1 MQEWL
6 EFLDSAGEDGVVLF
20 SMGSYATGIDE
31 DVAALFAGAFAQ
43 IPQKVIWKLNGKPS
57 ATLTPNVKV
66 VDWIPQND
74 LLGKL
79 GIVILPKSKRD
90 SRNNCEKSNFDP
102 HEINV
107 ACYLHHLSRREEDL
121 VEFSNRHEN
130 VPSPLVRYSEH
141 LN

>member
-1 MQEWL
+1 M
-6 EFLDSAGEDGVVLF
+6 VLF

-74 LLGKL
+74 LLGKTSK
-79 GIVILPKSKRD
+79 LPT
-90 SRNNCEKSNFDP
+90 
-102 HEINV
+102 V
-107 ACYLHHLSRREEDL
+107 
-121 VEFSNRHEN
+121 
-130 VPSPLVRYSEH
+130 
-141 LN
+141 